1 MRALLFLPLLLILL
15 APIQNPTFTTDGEPV
30 LVVSAKWTRS
40 RLTPEQAETVSVPPV
55 AAVIPANKIVE
66 RNRRADIPAGMRDPN
81 LDTIDGRSAAL
92 EKSVQQSRTAKP
104 ADGFVYRAKVHNGST
119 KEVETVF
126 WEYQSIDPTNTT
138 PTSRRQFLCLVLIK
152 PDKEKDLEAF
162 SVSGPSDVV
171 SVEMLSTKS
180 GNTLQEKAVI
190 NRVEYTD
197 GSIWQR
203 KGWHLA
209 EVKLGYERA
218 LRTPW
223 GAEKCRGL

>member
-1 MRALLFLPLLLILL
+1 MRALASLTLLLILL
-15 APIQNPTFTTDGEPV
+15 APLQNPTFTTDGEPV
-30 LVVSAKWTRS
+30 LVVSAKWAKS
-40 RLTPEQAETVSVPPV
+40 RLTAAQTETVSVPPV

-92 EKSVQQSRTAKP
+92 EKSIQDSRSGKP
-104 ADGFVYRAKVHNGST
+104 ADGFVYRTKVHNAGT
-119 KEVETVF
+119 KGIETIF
-126 WEYQSIDPTNTT
+126 WEYQFIDPTNTT

-152 PDKEKDLEAF
+152 AEKDKDLESF
-162 SVSGPSDVV
+162 SLSGPSDVV
-171 SVEMLSTKS
+171 SVEMLSTKP
-180 GNTLQEKAVI
+180 GNALQEKVVI
-190 NRVEYTD
+190 NRVEYAD

-203 KGWHLA
+203 KGWHLS
-209 EVKLGYERA
+209 EVKLGYDRA

>member
-1 MRALLFLPLLLILL
+1 MRALACLSLLLLL
-15 APIQNPTFTTDGEPV
+15 PPTQNPTFTTEGEPV
-30 LVVSAKWTRS
+30 LVVSAKWARS
-40 RLTPEQAETVSVPPV
+40 RLTPAQAESVSVPPV
-55 AAVIPANKIVE
+55 AAVISANKIVE

-81 LDTIDGRSAAL
+81 LDTVDGRSAAL
-92 EKSVQQSRTAKP
+92 EKSIQDSRTAKP
-104 ADGFVYRAKVHNGST
+104 AEGFVYRAKMHNAGT
-119 KEVETVF
+119 RGIETLF
-126 WEYQSIDPTNTT
+126 WEYQFIDPTNTT

-152 PDKEKDLEAF
+152 PDKDKELEAF

-180 GNTLQEKAVI
+180 GNIFQEKAVI